1 MTRGR
6 TKENDTPLDKWALDF
21 NEIPNKSEIGYQSTW
36 YFDKAK
42 NKNGCWKTV
51 HSSAKGERHPTV
63 KPLKQEKY
71 GGSPIVMVFK
81 TSNRSNS
88 KTKMK
93 IWNNT
98 NIDYINTAPKLPGV
112 PDNAIILKLGVG
124 KGMIEKYKKEYA
136 KDLA

>member
-21 NEIPNKSEIGYQSTW
+21 NEIPNKPEIGYQSTW
-36 YFDKAK
+36 YFDKDK
-42 NKNGCWKTV
+42 NPNGCYKSLHTP
-51 HSSAKGERHPTV
+51 AKGERHPTV
-63 KPLKQEKY
+63 KPTKQEKY
-71 GGSPIVMVFK
+71 GGSPVVMVFK
-81 TSNRSNS
+81 TSNRSNA

-98 NIDYINTAPKLPGV
+98 NIDYINTTPKLPGV
-112 PDNAIILKLGVG
+112 PDNAVILELGVG
-124 KGMIEKYKKEYA
+124 KGMVEKYKTKYA

>member
-71 GGSPIVMVFK
+71 GGSPVVMVFK